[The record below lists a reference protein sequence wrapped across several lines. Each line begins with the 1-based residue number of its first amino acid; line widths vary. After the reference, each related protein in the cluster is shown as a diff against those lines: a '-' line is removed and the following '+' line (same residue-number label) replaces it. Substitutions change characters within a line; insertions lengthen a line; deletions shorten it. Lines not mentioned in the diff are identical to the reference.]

1 MDKEHFRQTT
11 KALEELNTALGL
23 LNNIVAGKKD
33 ALEKRHLAMSEE
45 KLRIQTEMAEK
56 QRKAQE
62 LSDKVSVVVEKIN
75 MVLKDNGA
83 SNNHN

>member
-83 SNNHN
+83 SNNNN